1 MIKIDEYIEQV
12 KQMENVSDGG
22 SPAYSFGDYVLVKYS
37 TLSQYGLARD
47 NEELIAEEANKKNRA
62 GVNTPLHVAIKRVD
76 DGKEN
81 VCWVL
86 QEKAKGVSFTNY
98 AYLKNTPQT
107 QLRLQQEL
115 LDAPDYHYEK
125 CLQDIAE
132 LFNMGLELKPKNI
145 FYDNSRDNGGFTFID
160 LLNYDPTPLNPQFIS
175 DVLLLDKYAQAIF
188 NCTCIGAYDK
198 KANESEK
205 KKSLEIYYRIRK
217 KIFVAME
224 KVIPNFSKYRRWVLR
239 SYSSDIL
246 QFFNENDVLVGDLSL
261 NENEYKEFSEYI
273 ELIINQCFADISTG
287 KYLFWQVKANEIRI
301 LLDNMGLINSWNY
314 HDSNPVQNPEDY
326 EDEWEFNY
334 ASKKSLEDLV
344 NKLFDE
350 RLCKAAENSNNEF
363 ILQAKRD
370 LDERNGKRT
379 Q

>member
-1 MIKIDEYIEQV
+1 MIKIDEYIEQA

-37 TLSQYGLARD
+37 MLSQYGLARD

-62 GVNTPLHVAIKRVD
+62 RVKTPLHVAIKRTD
-76 DGKEN
+76 DGIEN

-86 QEKAKGVSFTNY
+86 QEKAKGVSFVNY
-98 AYLKNTPQT
+98 AYLKNDPQT

-115 LDAPDYHYEK
+115 LEAPDYHYEK

-132 LFNMGLELKPKNI
+132 LFHMGLELKPKNI
-145 FYDNSRDNGGFTFID
+145 FYDNSRNNGGFTFID
-160 LLNYDPTPLNPQFIS
+160 LLNYDPTPMNPDLIA
-175 DVLLLDKYAQAIF
+175 DVLMLDKYVQAIF
-188 NCTCIGAYDK
+188 NSTYIGFYDK
-198 KANESEK
+198 KASESEK
-205 KKSLEIYYRIRK
+205 KESLEMHYEIRK
-217 KIFVAME
+217 KVFIAME
-224 KVIPNFSKYRRWVLR
+224 KVIPNFSQYKRWILR
-239 SYSSDIL
+239 SYSSDLL
-246 QFFNENDVLVGDLSL
+246 QFLSEKGILVEDLSL
-261 NENEYKEFSEYI
+261 NENEYKEFDNYI
-273 ELIINQCFADISTG
+273 EIIINHCIEQISRG
-287 KYLFWQVKANEIRI
+287 KSLFWQIEANEIRI
-301 LLDNMGLINSWNY
+301 MLDNMGLFNSWKY
-314 HDSNPVQNPEDY
+314 HNFNPVQNLEDY

-334 ASKKSLEDLV
+334 ASKKSLEEVV

-350 RLCKAAENSNNEF
+350 RLCKVAENSNNEF